1 MFTEILPVTEVRPI
15 RSKNLPNLDLN
26 MKLFSEDLNFTF
38 KQIENLIHQYEV
50 WLSDETKYGKN
61 LSESIFRKASEENM
75 KHCYKILERIKG
87 GLQILKTDKKIQKAF
102 QLMNQAMYMQQVH
115 YEIKSKHFSQ
125 NINYEK
131 VLSEIKREIGDL
143 FKFVLYC

>member
-61 LSESIFRKASEENM
+61 LSESIFRKAQKKYE
-75 KHCYKILERIKG
+75 HCYKILERIKD
-87 GLQILKTDKKIQKAF
+87 GLKILKKIK
-102 QLMNQAMYMQQVH
+102 NT
-115 YEIKSKHFSQ
+115 KSVS
-125 NINYEK
+125 INEPSY
-131 VLSEIKREIGDL
+131 VYATSSL
-143 FKFVLYC
+143 

>member
-1 MFTEILPVTEVRPI
+1 
-15 RSKNLPNLDLN
+15 

-61 LSESIFRKASEENM
+61 LSESIFRKASEKNM
-75 KHCYKILERIKG
+75 EHCYKILERIKD
-87 GLQILKTDKKIQKAF
+87 GLKILKKDTKIQKAF

-125 NINYEK
+125 NIAYEK
-131 VLSEIKREIGDL
+131 N
-143 FKFVLYC
+143 FK